1 MKLKGYWKHFLGQVN
16 LNQSRIDQL
25 DDGVTAI
32 TNFLQGAK
40 GFGGDAEDIV
50 PQGSYAQKTII
61 KPVGAHEFD
70 ADVLLQMTEQD
81 GWEPRDY
88 VAELYRT
95 FRGSSTYK
103 ELVGRRTRCVV
114 VNYANEFHVDVV
126 PYLVRDD
133 GHWITNRSEN
143 KLENTNP
150 EGFND
155 WLDARD
161 RITSRRL
168 VEAIRVMKY
177 LRDFKQTFSVRSVVL
192 SFLLAEQVSET
203 CKLLSPGCYIDLPT
217 AFVTVIEDLDA
228 WLQARPWLPTLTDP
242 SCPSQN
248 FHDRWNQE
256 EYATFRNKIHDYAA
270 KARKA
275 YDLPQSGGVE
285 ASVKAWQELFGTR
298 FCKPP
303 AAKALTEAASFSAH
317 TADSEQDIET
327 DRGFPISLS
336 AGHKV
341 VVRGRVRK
349 KSDRLFGY
357 QLARHGNRVGKNRS
371 LAFEITR
378 CTVPQP
384 YDVYWKVRN
393 DGEEAARLNA
403 LRGQIELG
411 NAHHSEPTAYRGN
424 HYVEV
429 YIVKDRRCV
438 AIDRQR
444 VTIY

>member
-1 MKLKGYWKHFLGQVN
+1 V
-16 LNQSRIDQL
+16 
-25 DDGVTAI
+25 
-32 TNFLQGAK
+32 
-40 GFGGDAEDIV
+40 
-50 PQGSYAQKTII
+50 
-61 KPVGAHEFD
+61 
-70 ADVLLQMTEQD
+70 
-81 GWEPRDY
+81 
-88 VAELYRT
+88 
-95 FRGSSTYK
+95 
-103 ELVGRRTRCVV
+103 
-114 VNYANEFHVDVV
+114 
-126 PYLVRDD
+126 
-133 GHWITNRSEN
+133 
-143 KLENTNP
+143 
-150 EGFND
+150 
-155 WLDARD
+155 
-161 RITSRRL
+161 
-168 VEAIRVMKY
+168 
-177 LRDFKQTFSVRSVVL
+177 RDFKQTFSVRSVVL

-217 AFVTVIEDLDA
+217 AFVTIIEDLDA
-228 WLQARPWLPTLTDP
+228 WLQARPWLPTLIDP

>member
-1 MKLKGYWKHFLGQVN
+1 MKLMAYWKHFLGQVN

-25 DDGVTAI
+25 DDRVTTI
-32 TNFLQGAK
+32 TNFLQGAN
-40 GFGGDAEDIV
+40 GFGADAEDVI
-50 PQGSYAQKTII
+50 PQGSYAQRTII

-81 GWEPRDY
+81 GWEPGDY
-88 VAELYRT
+88 VAKLYTT

-103 ELVGRRTRCVV
+103 DLVGRRTRCVV

-133 GHWITNRSEN
+133 GHWITNRAEN
-143 KLENTNP
+143 ELENTNP

-161 RITSRRL
+161 RITARRL
-168 VEAIRVMKY
+168 VEVIRVMKY

-192 SFLLAEQVSET
+192 SFLLANQVSET
-203 CKLLSPGCYIDLPT
+203 RKLLSPGCYSDRPT
-217 AFVTVIEDLDA
+217 AFVTLLEDLDT
-228 WLQARPWLPTLTDP
+228 WLQARAWLPTLTDP

-248 FHDRWNQE
+248 FHDRWNQD
-256 EYATFRNKIHDYAA
+256 EYANFRNKIHDYAA

-275 YDLPQSGGVE
+275 YGMPQSDGVE
-285 ASVKAWQELFGTR
+285 ASVKAWQELFGAK

-303 AAKALTEAASFSAH
+303 AAKALTEAASASVRAV
-317 TADSEQDIET
+317 DGEQDIEA
-327 DRGFPISLS
+327 DLGFSISPGTS
-336 AGHKV
+336 YQV

-349 KSDRLFGY
+349 KSDRLFSY
-357 QLARHGNRVGKNRS
+357 DLAKHGNRVRKHRS

-378 CTVPQP
+378 CTVPTP
-384 YDVYWKVRN
+384 YDTYWKVRN
-393 DGEEAARLNA
+393 DGEEAARLNV

-411 NAHHSEPTAYRGN
+411 NAYRSETTAYRGN

-429 YIVKDRRCV
+429 YIVKDGRCV

-444 VTIY
+444 VTVY

>member
-1 MKLKGYWKHFLGQVN
+1 MKLNGYWKHFLGQVN

-25 DDGVTAI
+25 DDRVTAI
-32 TNFLQGAK
+32 RNFLQGAN
-40 GFGGDAEDIV
+40 GFGREAEDVIA
-50 PQGSYAQKTII
+50 QGSYAQKTII
-61 KPVGAHEFD
+61 KPIGAHEFD

-88 VAELYRT
+88 VSELYRT

-168 VEAIRVMKY
+168 VEVIRVMKY
-177 LRDFKQTFSVRSVVL
+177 LRDFKQTFSARSVVL

-203 CKLLSPGCYIDLPT
+203 RKLLSPSCYADLPT
-217 AFVTVIEDLDA
+217 AFVTIIEDLDA
-228 WLQARPWLPTLTDP
+228 WLQSRPWLPTLTDP
-242 SCPSQN
+242 SCPLQN

-275 YDLPQSGGVE
+275 YDLPQSDGVE

-303 AAKALTEAASFSAH
+303 AAKALTEAASFSTN
-317 TADSEQDIET
+317 TADPEQDIET
-327 DRGFPISLS
+327 DLGFPIFLS
-336 AGHKV
+336 AGYKV
-341 VVRGRVRK
+341 AVRGRVRK

-357 QLARHGNRVGKNRS
+357 ELARQGNRVRKNRS
-371 LAFEITR
+371 LTFAITH

-403 LRGQIELG
+403 LRGQIEPG
-411 NAHHSEPTAYRGN
+411 NAYRSETTAYRGN

-429 YIVKDRRCV
+429 YIVKDGRCA